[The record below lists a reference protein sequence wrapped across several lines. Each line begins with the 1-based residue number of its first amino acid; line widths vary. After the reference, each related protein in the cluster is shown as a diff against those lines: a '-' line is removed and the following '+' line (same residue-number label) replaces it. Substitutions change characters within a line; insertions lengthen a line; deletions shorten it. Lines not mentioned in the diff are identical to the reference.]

1 MGLSEPPTHATQHRG
16 SATAAPVELTLAC
29 GWSESR
35 RRRFDDES
43 YIQLVTPRK
52 AQGTASACNRRI
64 AEVLIAEGRMT
75 AAGRAALRLPIE
87 EQAL

>member
-43 YIQLVTPRK
+43 YIQLLTPRK
-52 AQGTASACNRRI
+52 AQGTASACNRR
-64 AEVLIAEGRMT
+64 AEGRMT